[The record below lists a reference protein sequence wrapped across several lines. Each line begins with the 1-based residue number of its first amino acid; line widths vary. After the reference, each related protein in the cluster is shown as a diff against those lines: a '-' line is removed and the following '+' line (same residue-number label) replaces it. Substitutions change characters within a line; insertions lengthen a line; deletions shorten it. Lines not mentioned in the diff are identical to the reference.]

1 MMLMDFLRL
10 DPARAEWTNEEPGD
24 KVGDDQWLPEQMS

>member
-10 DPARAEWTNEEPGD
+10 DPTRAEWTNEEPGD
-24 KVGDDQWLPEQMS
+24 KVGERLPEKN